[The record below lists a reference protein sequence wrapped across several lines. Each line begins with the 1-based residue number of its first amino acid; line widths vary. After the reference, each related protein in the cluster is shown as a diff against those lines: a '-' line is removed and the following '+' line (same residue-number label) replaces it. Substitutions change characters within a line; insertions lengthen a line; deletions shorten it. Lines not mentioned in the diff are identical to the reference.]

1 MKYWCAANWKMNKTP
16 EDCEAF
22 LKTLKVETKDGG
34 VIIFPQ
40 NFSIP
45 KCAEILNNKKNII
58 WGSQNCYFENE
69 GAFTG
74 ENSPKILKQIG
85 AKSVLIGHSERR
97 IIFGEDNVMIAKKMK
112 ACCDM
117 GLMPVLC
124 VGENKNEDTK
134 TILTEQITTAL
145 DRIQNQ
151 KIIIAYEPV
160 WAIGTGN
167 NIEAQKLSQI
177 TTFIKDIV
185 NHSIDVKLLYG
196 GSVKKENAAEY
207 ASIPNLDGF
216 LVGGASLNLDSFMSI
231 LHILQE
237 VKGG

>member
-16 EDCEAF
+16 EECEAF
-22 LKTLKVETKDGG
+22 LKNLKLETKDCG

-45 KCAEILNNKKNII
+45 KCAEILNDKKNII

-74 ENSPKILKQIG
+74 ENSPKLLKQMG
-85 AKSVLIGHSERR
+85 AKSVLVGHSERR
-97 IIFGEDNVMIAKKMK
+97 IIFDEDNVMIAKKMK

-134 TILTEQITTAL
+134 KVLKEQITTAL
-145 DRIQNQ
+145 SEIQNH

-167 NIEAQKLSQI
+167 NIEPSKLTQI
-177 TTFIKDIV
+177 ASFIKKIV
-185 NHSIDVKLLYG
+185 KPSIDMKLLYG
-196 GSVKKENAAEY
+196 GSVKEENARQY
-207 ASIPNLDGF
+207 ASISNLDGF
-216 LVGGASLNLDSFMSI
+216 LVGGASLKLDRFMQI
-231 LHILQE
+231 LHILHE